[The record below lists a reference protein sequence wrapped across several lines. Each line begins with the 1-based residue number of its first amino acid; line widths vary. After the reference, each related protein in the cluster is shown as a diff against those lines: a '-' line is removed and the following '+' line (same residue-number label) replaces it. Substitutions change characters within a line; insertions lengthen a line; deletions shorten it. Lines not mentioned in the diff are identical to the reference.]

1 MSISPT
7 VSSLAALVR
16 EGRRFWATPGGEA
29 VRQAER
35 ACLGPVCERLF
46 GVHSLELG
54 MGVALADMCPVR
66 HPMAW
71 APTRELAE
79 HPATLVCSPE
89 ALPLPDDCLSLVVIH
104 HLLEVAPDPH
114 RTLQE
119 AARVTRDDGR
129 LIIFGWMPLSAGAL
143 PRVWPGRRRRL
154 PWRGHWRTPARLRD
168 WLTFVDFEI
177 ERVDYC
183 GFHLPGALP
192 CNASLET
199 LGRRH
204 NLPLGD
210 SYMIQASR
218 RPQLAQR
225 QGSSLGFARPFGGS
239 ALGAT
244 RVGQSRYLPVP
255 YPPNDQERVTEVD

>member
-7 VSSLAALVR
+7 LSSLAALVR
-16 EGRRFWATPGGEA
+16 DGRRFWATPGGQA

-46 GVHSLELG
+46 GGHSLELG
-54 MGVALADMCPVR
+54 MSGALADMCPVR

-79 HPATLVCSPE
+79 HPATLICPLD
-89 ALPLPDDCLSLVVIH
+89 ALPLPDSCLSLVVIH

-119 AARVTRDDGR
+119 AARVTRNDGR
-129 LIIFGWMPLSAGAL
+129 LIIFGWMPLSPGAL

-168 WLTFVDFEI
+168 WLAFVDFEI

-183 GFHLPGALP
+183 GFHLPGGMPATP
-192 CNASLET
+192 PRDPRAAAQPAA
-199 LGRRH
+199 RR
-204 NLPLGD
+204 
-210 SYMIQASR
+210 
-218 RPQLAQR
+218 QLYDPGEPTPPAGPAP
-225 QGSSLGFARPFGGS
+225 GSSLGFARPFGGS

-244 RVGQSRYLPVP
+244 RLGQSRWLAEPC
-255 YPPNDQERVTEVD
+255 PPNDQERMTEVD